1 MAAETSSRLK
11 LLRLAV
17 FRDLGL
23 SERSAEARRIWHKKV
38 VTWAFRDPFRLLATD
53 KTRQMVRSLI
63 STAFTLWEDA
73 LNGSVK
79 FYEEEFL
86 SDDRNFLKPD
96 VDIDI
101 LFAEGEHGDDEP
113 FDSTGGMVA
122 HSRYPPE
129 GILHLDADEMWSFDG
144 SNGVDLRYV
153 IIHEI
158 GHVLG
163 LRHSKKKSSIMSKYY
178 RSLDTGMKLPLADI
192 ASIRRLYRVKSERQD
207 ALRRSSKKPSF

>member
-1 MAAETSSRLK
+1 MGRDGRHPTALPA
-11 LLRLAV
+11 RLAITTNKTT
-17 FRDLGL
+17 RSRPGGL
-23 SERSAEARRIWHKKV
+23 
-38 VTWAFRDPFRLLATD
+38 
-53 KTRQMVRSLI
+53 
-63 STAFTLWEDA
+63 
-73 LNGSVK
+73 
-79 FYEEEFL
+79 
-86 SDDRNFLKPD
+86 LK
-96 VDIDI
+96 IDI
-101 LFAEGEHGDDEP
+101 FPTRGRKTLQP

-144 SNGVDLRYV
+144 SKGVDLRYV

-178 RSLDTGMKLPLADI
+178 RYPAKSIFFESLDTGMKLPIADI

>member
-1 MAAETSSRLK
+1 MSGGLSVPRLLMLCMIASTSSNLQ
-11 LLRLAV
+11 AH
-17 FRDLGL
+17 
-23 SERSAEARRIWHKKV
+23 RIWHKKV

-63 STAFTLWEDA
+63 STAFALWEDA

-86 SDDRNFLKPD
+86 SDDRNLLKPD

-144 SNGVDLRYV
+144 SKGVDLRYV

-192 ASIRRLYRVKSERQD
+192 ASIRRLYRVKSQRQG
-207 ALRRSSKKPSF
+207 AVRRSSKKPSFLK